1 MSQVNEIA
9 EHREHAEHAAH
20 ANNPLITRASIT
32 IAILA
37 VATAIIGSLETLEN
51 GEAITESSRAVL
63 AQDKA
68 TDAWNFYQA
77 KSIKKRIDTMAADQ
91 GGPGADKFRQ
101 EAAREG
107 AEQASI
113 QSDAKKDE
121 AERNAL
127 LASSEEHQLRH
138 HRLTG
143 AATLLEM
150 AIAISTIAIITGRR
164 WPWLISVVIGAAG
177 AATAVWALAP
187 MLGIAL

>member
-1 MSQVNEIA
+1 MSEVNEIV

-51 GEAITESSRAVL
+51 GAAITEASRAVL

-68 TDAWNFYQA
+68 TDSWNFYQA
-77 KSIKKRIDTMAADQ
+77 KGIKKRIDALAADQ
-91 GGPGADKFRQ
+91 GGPNAEKFRQ

-107 AEQASI
+107 ADQTSI
-113 QSDAKKDE
+113 QADAKKNE

-127 LASSEEHQLRH
+127 LASSEEHELRH

-164 WPWLISVVIGAAG
+164 WPWLVSLIIGAAG
-177 AATAVWALAP
+177 AATGVWALAP
-187 MLGIAL
+187 FLGIPL